1 MIKKVTKT
9 DDRIKGANI
18 FNGQLLD
25 EDGNV
30 IDIIGDL
37 KALFG
42 EECYFDVVAS
52 YTAKED
58 IDIEDL
64 KSKEAD
70 E

>member
-9 DDRIKGANI
+9 DYRIKGANI

-58 IDIEDL
+58 IAIEDL

>member
-9 DDRIKGANI
+9 DYRIKGANI

-30 IDIIGDL
+30 VDIIGDL

-52 YTAKED
+52 YTRKKTLT
-58 IDIEDL
+58 L
-64 KSKEAD
+64 KI
-70 E
+70 